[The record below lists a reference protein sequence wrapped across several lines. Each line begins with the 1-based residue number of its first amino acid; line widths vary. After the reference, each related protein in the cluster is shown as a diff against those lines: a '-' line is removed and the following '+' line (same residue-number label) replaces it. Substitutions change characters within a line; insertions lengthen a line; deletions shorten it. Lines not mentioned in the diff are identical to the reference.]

1 MSVAVVEDLRFVLAL
16 CSSDVFVTVRES
28 SLVSEKRFVLSV
40 LVFGASAC
48 RWVNSSSY
56 RTRCGEESVSSCFLS
71 NVCSFLI
78 EVVGFEFAILMPTA
92 PETPPSPS
100 RLTPTSEK

>member
-1 MSVAVVEDLRFVLAL
+1 VSVAVVEDLRFVLAL

-56 RTRCGEESVSSCFLS
+56 RTRCGEESVSSCFCPMF
-71 NVCSFLI
+71 V
-78 EVVGFEFAILMPTA
+78 
-92 PETPPSPS
+92 PSS
-100 RLTPTSEK
+100 LKRLDLNLQF